1 MKVKYYLD
9 VLKAY
14 EPGVEVVARNL
25 LKINGVT
32 KVHIKVDEVDQKTS
46 SLYINVEGTNLT
58 LDEIIEILD
67 SMNCALH
74 SVDLVEIEKED

>member
-1 MKVKYYLD
+1 MKVKYFLD